1 LGVLGRAAAVA
12 LRSLGFRV
20 AGWSRTPKT
29 LPDIETF
36 HGDDGLDAFLRRT
49 EILVCLLPATPA
61 TQGML
66 DRKLIRKLRRDGAA
80 AGAYLITAAR
90 GALQV
95 DADTLGVLDEG
106 SLACATLDVLADE
119 PLSAASPLWRHPKVT
134 ITPHNAAASDPR
146 SLVANVLRQIERFE

>member
-1 LGVLGRAAAVA
+1 SRPHHAHDGIRRAARVDVSPPPAPLRHAAARARVARARASSRERGRGRRDGAGRARPRRGCA
-12 LRSLGFRV
+12 LRRLGFRV

-36 HGDDGLDAFLRRT
+36 HGEDGLDAFLRRT

-66 DRKLIRKLRRDGAA
+66 DLKLIRKLERDGA
-80 AGAYLITAAR
+80 AGAYLINAAR

-95 DADTLGVLDEG
+95 
-106 SLACATLDVLADE
+106 
-119 PLSAASPLWRHPKVT
+119 
-134 ITPHNAAASDPR
+134 
-146 SLVANVLRQIERFE
+146 